1 MDIFNINL
9 NNINVDN
16 NLDEEEPDTI
26 IFFRLLAWHI
36 KF

>member
-26 IFFRLLAWHI
+26 ILSDFWLEKKA
-36 KF
+36 

>member
-26 IFFRLLAWHI
+26 ILFRLLAWHI